1 MPLFVVYRLDRQ
13 DGQAAEIRAETRPL
27 HREYIGRF
35 KEKVRLGG
43 PLLGPA
49 GEPCGGVMVVE
60 AEHLDQVLA
69 IVNEDPFEK
78 AGLSARIEVHPFRWQ
93 TNPPNDL
100 SGVVVDAP
108 LP

>member
-1 MPLFVVYRLDRQ
+1 MPLFVVYRLDRC
-13 DGQAAEIRAETRPL
+13 DGLAGEIRAEARPS

-43 PLLGPA
+43 PLLSPA

-60 AEHLDQVLA
+60 ADNHDQVVK

-78 AGLSARIEVHPFRWQ
+78 AGLSARIEIHPFRWQ
-93 TNPPNDL
+93 TNPPDDL
-100 SGVVVDAP
+100 SGAVADAP